1 MATTDVDLSGLIKT
15 ANPATEFT
23 AADQTIQGLLTGGG
37 FNIIDFVFFLIGVG
51 FLGSLLVAALKY
63 VTSEGSSD
71 KVSQANKRIVNSII
85 GLIITL
91 TSFIIIKLAATIFGY
106 GQGSAN
112 NILPF

>member
-1 MATTDVDLSGLIKT
+1 MAATDVDLSGLIRT
-15 ANPATEFT
+15 ANPATEFPIG
-23 AADQTIQGLLTGGG
+23 DQTIQGILTGGG
-37 FNIIDFVFFLIGVG
+37 FSLIDFLIGVA
-51 FLGSLLVAALKY
+51 FLGSLLMAALKY

-71 KVSQANKRIVNSII
+71 KISQANKRIINSLI

-91 TSFIIIKLAATIFGY
+91 ASFIIIKLAATIFGY

>member
-1 MATTDVDLSGLIKT
+1 MAATDVDLSGLIRT
-15 ANPATEFT
+15 ANPATEFPIG
-23 AADQTIQGLLTGGG
+23 DQTIQGILTGGG
-37 FNIIDFVFFLIGVG
+37 FSLIDFIFFLIGVA
-51 FLGSLLVAALKY
+51 FLGSLLMAALKY

-71 KVSQANKRIVNSII
+71 KISQANKRIINSLI

-91 TSFIIIKLAATIFGY
+91 ASFIIIKLAATIFGY